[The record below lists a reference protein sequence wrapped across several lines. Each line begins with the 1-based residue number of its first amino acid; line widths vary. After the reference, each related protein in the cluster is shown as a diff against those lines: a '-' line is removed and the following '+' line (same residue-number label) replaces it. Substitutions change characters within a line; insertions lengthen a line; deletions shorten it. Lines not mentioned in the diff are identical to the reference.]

1 MKKETTRLH
10 FSEEDLENAAV
21 SRAAGKAERAADR
34 ADAAKARLP
43 TKGKL
48 RDEKEKTAFY
58 GDQLRFG
65 KKDFSD
71 AGEEIVSPGRSTGR
85 SAFHAAAGMLSA
97 RAHREIAEHENDNAG
112 VQAAHQSEAFMEGTG
127 RAIDHASYSRK
138 LKNYRKAV
146 RLEKKADKANVE
158 ALFQKSIADNPEAA
172 SNPFSRWKQ
181 RQEIKKQYAAAKSA
195 RSAATGAKSAGGT
208 AKGTKKAARGT
219 GTVLERLKEFAVRH
233 SHALWLVLIFAFL
246 LMMISGMFSSCSAML
261 EGGAVSALGTSF
273 TAEDEDIIGAN
284 DDYRALEEE
293 LQRQLDRIE
302 TDHPGYDE
310 YRYQL
315 DEINHNPY
323 ELTAYLTVSFED
335 YSRAEVQSALQELFQ
350 RQYTLTLREEVEVR
364 TRTETR
370 THTSTDPETGE
381 TTEEEYEVEVEYN
394 YYILHVTLTNHSLG
408 SAIEEGGLTADQQ
421 ERYEIL
427 LQTKGNRP
435 YLFGDDIYAN
445 SSGEYLDY
453 DIPGEALTDE
463 KFANMIREA
472 EKYLGMPYVWGGS
485 SPATSFDCS
494 GFVCWVINNS
504 GNGWN
509 VGRTTANGLMSSC
522 DIIRASEAQPGDLI
536 FFQGTYDTAGAS
548 HVGIYV
554 GNGMMIHCGNP
565 ISYASIETNYWQS
578 HFYCYGRIR

>member
-1 MKKETTRLH
+1 MKKETMRLH
-10 FSEEDLENAAV
+10 FSEEDLENPAV
-21 SRAAGKAERAADR
+21 SRAAGKAKRAADR

-43 TKGKL
+43 TKGRL

-58 GDQLRFG
+58 GEQLRFG

-71 AGEEIVSPGRSTGR
+71 AGGEIASPGRPAGR
-85 SAFHAAAGMLSA
+85 SVFHVAAGMLSA
-97 RAHREIAEHENDNAG
+97 QAHREIAEHENDNAG
-112 VQAAHQSEAFMEGTG
+112 VQAAHQSEALVEGAG

-158 ALFQKSIADNPEAA
+158 ALFQKSMADNPEAA
-172 SNPFSRWKQ
+172 SNPLSRWKQ

-195 RSAATGAKSAGGT
+195 RSAAAGAKSAGGT
-208 AKGTKKAARGT
+208 AKGTKKAAKGA

-261 EGGAVSALGTSF
+261 EGGSVSVLGTSF

-335 YSRAEVQSALQELFQ
+335 YTRAEVQSALQELFQ
-350 RQYTLTLREEVEVR
+350 RQYKLTLREEVEVR

-408 SAIEEGGLTADQQ
+408 SAIEAGGLSADQQ

-427 LQTKGNRP
+427 LQTQGNRP

-485 SPATSFDCS
+485 SPVTSFDCS
-494 GFVCWVINNS
+494 GFVCWVINNC

-522 DIIRASEAQPGDLI
+522 DIIRASEAQPGDLV

-554 GNGMMIHCGNP
+554 GNGMMIHTGNP
-565 ISYASIETNYWQS
+565 TSYASIETNYWQS
-578 HFYCYGRIR
+578 HYYCCGRIR

>member
-1 MKKETTRLH
+1 M
-10 FSEEDLENAAV
+10 
-21 SRAAGKAERAADR
+21 AGMN
-34 ADAAKARLP
+34 
-43 TKGKL
+43 
-48 RDEKEKTAFY
+48 
-58 GDQLRFG
+58 
-65 KKDFSD
+65 KKDFGTNIIKYLLSAAVACFLLYFTFRGVKWD
-71 AGEEIVSPGRSTGR
+71 DFLTGLRSCRWGYILI
-85 SAFHAAAGMLSA
+85 SMAAGIAAFWFRGL
-97 RAHREIAEHENDNAG
+97 RWREILLPIDGSISRRTTYNAINIG
-112 VQAAHQSEAFMEGTG
+112 YIANFIFPRIGEFVRCGFITKNSRPVTG
-127 RAIDHASYSRK
+127 IPEDGIVRKEASY
-138 LKNYRKAV
+138 
-146 RLEKKADKANVE
+146 DKV
-158 ALFQKSIADNPEAA
+158 L
-172 SNPFSRWKQ
+172 
-181 RQEIKKQYAAAKSA
+181 
-195 RSAATGAKSAGGT
+195 GT
-208 AKGTKKAARGT
+208 V
-219 GTVLERLKEFAVRH
+219 VLERSWDMVSMF
-233 SHALWLVLIFAFL
+233 LVLVL
-246 LMMISGMFSSCSAML
+246 LVVMIMGAFSSCSAML
-261 EGGAVSALGTSF
+261 QGGTGSVLGTSF
-273 TAEDEDIIGAN
+273 TAADEDITGAN
-284 DDYRALEEE
+284 ADYQALEAA
-293 LQRQLDRIE
+293 LQQQIANME
-302 TDHPGYDE
+302 STHPGYDE

-323 ELTAYLTVSFED
+323 ELTAYLTVLFED
-335 YSRAEVQSALQELFQ
+335 YTRAEVQDALRALFE
-350 RQYTLTLREEVEVR
+350 RQYTLTLEEEVETR
-364 TRTETR
+364 TRTETHTR
-370 THTSTDPETGE
+370 TVTDPETGD
-381 TTEEEYEVEVEYN
+381 TSEEEYEVEVEYD
-394 YYILHVTLTNHSLG
+394 YYILNVTLKNNGLG
-408 SAIEEGGLTADQQ
+408 AAIAASGLTEDQQ

-472 EKYLGMPYVWGGS
+472 EKYLGMSYVWGGS
-485 SPATSFDCS
+485 TPSTGFDCS

>member
-1 MKKETTRLH
+1 M
-10 FSEEDLENAAV
+10 
-21 SRAAGKAERAADR
+21 
-34 ADAAKARLP
+34 
-43 TKGKL
+43 
-48 RDEKEKTAFY
+48 
-58 GDQLRFG
+58 
-65 KKDFSD
+65 
-71 AGEEIVSPGRSTGR
+71 
-85 SAFHAAAGMLSA
+85 
-97 RAHREIAEHENDNAG
+97 
-112 VQAAHQSEAFMEGTG
+112 
-127 RAIDHASYSRK
+127 
-138 LKNYRKAV
+138 
-146 RLEKKADKANVE
+146 
-158 ALFQKSIADNPEAA
+158 
-172 SNPFSRWKQ
+172 
-181 RQEIKKQYAAAKSA
+181 
-195 RSAATGAKSAGGT
+195 
-208 AKGTKKAARGT
+208 
-219 GTVLERLKEFAVRH
+219 ERLKEFAVRH

-261 EGGAVSALGTSF
+261 EGGTVSVLGTSF

-335 YSRAEVQSALQELFQ
+335 YTRAEVQSALQELFQ

-394 YYILHVTLTNHSLG
+394 YYILHVTLNNHSLG
-408 SAIEEGGLTADQQ
+408 SAIVEGGLTADQQ

-427 LQTKGNRP
+427 LQTQGNRP
-435 YLFGDDIYAN
+435 YLFDDDIYAN

-485 SPATSFDCS
+485 TPSTGFDCS

-509 VGRTTANGLMSSC
+509 VGRTTANGLMECC
-522 DIIRASEAQPGDLI
+522 DIIPLSEAEPGDLI

-554 GNGMMIHCGNP
+554 GNGMMIHTGNP
-565 ISYASIETNYWQS
+565 TSYASIETNYWQS
-578 HFYCYGRIR
+578 HYYCCGRIR